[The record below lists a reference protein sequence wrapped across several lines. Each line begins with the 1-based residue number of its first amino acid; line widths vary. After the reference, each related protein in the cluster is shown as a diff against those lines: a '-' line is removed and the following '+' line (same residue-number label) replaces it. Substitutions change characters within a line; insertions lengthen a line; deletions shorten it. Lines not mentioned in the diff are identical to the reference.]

1 MIVSGS
7 NMSIAILYEQAGTDE
22 MGIQLTAEKLGI
34 DLTSLPARKIFFL
47 FTNHGFKVKSLS
59 KDFSETLKN
68 VSVVL
73 NRVQSRNR
81 RLALGT
87 ILETL
92 GKKLLNPLEV
102 EYICFSKLRTILHF
116 WKMKVSIPATVY
128 VPCDPREKTIDER
141 EITNEYE
148 IVNLILQALGNKP
161 VVLKPDAGSHGK
173 DISLAVGCQDLISL
187 LRKMEPSIINPI
199 GVLAQEFI
207 NKWFFDLRIIVTKE
221 RGKPAYCHS
230 RAMARAG
237 LKDFRTNAY
246 RGNMVFGVNLPQKI
260 REKAALCAESI
271 GKNCDAWVL
280 ALDAMLNFGREKD
293 LNECVQ
299 KNFEK
304 LKPLF
309 DGIRKVK
316 SEKITKENFTY
327 WNEKLEEA
335 FNNYASSEAYRDIQE
350 VIEESIKSMENNIVF
365 HEANSC
371 PDFWEQT
378 RLATGINLA
387 EHLLTCA
394 ESLIDKAQAIA
405 YI

>member
-1 MIVSGS
+1 
-7 NMSIAILYEQAGTDE
+7 MSIAILYEQAGTDE

-34 DLTSLPARKIFFL
+34 DLTPLPARKIFFL

-73 NRVQSRNR
+73 NRTQSRNR
-81 RLALGT
+81 RLILGT
-87 ILETL
+87 ILEML

-116 WKMKVSIPATVY
+116 WKTKVGIPTTVY
-128 VPCDPREKTIDER
+128 VPCDPKEKTIDGR
-141 EITNEYE
+141 EIANEYE
-148 IVNLILQALGNKP
+148 IANLILQALENKP
-161 VVLKPDAGSHGK
+161 VVLKPDAGSHGR
-173 DISLAVGCQDLISL
+173 DINLAVGRQDLISL
-187 LRKMEPSIINPI
+187 LREMEPSIINPV

-221 RGKPAYCHS
+221 KGKPAYCHP
-230 RAMARAG
+230 RAMARTG

-246 RGNMVFGVNLPQKI
+246 LGNMVFGVNLTQKI

-271 GKNCDAWVL
+271 GKNFDAWVL
-280 ALDAMLNFGREKD
+280 ALDAMLNFGEEKD
-293 LNECVQ
+293 LSEDIQ

-309 DGIRKVK
+309 DEIQKVK
-316 SEKITKENFTY
+316 SEKVTKENFAH

-335 FNNYASSEAYRDIQE
+335 FNNYASSEAYSNIQE
-350 VIEESIKSMENNIVF
+350 LIGDSVKSMENNIVF

-387 EHLLTCA
+387 EHLLSCA
-394 ESLIDKAQAIA
+394 ESLIDEAQAIT
-405 YI
+405 YV

>member
-1 MIVSGS
+1 
-7 NMSIAILYEQAGTDE
+7 MSIAILYEQTGTDE

-34 DLTSLPARKIFFL
+34 DLTPLPARKIFFL
-47 FTNHGFKVKSLS
+47 FTDYGFKVKSLS
-59 KDFSETLKN
+59 KDFSETFKN

-73 NRVQSRNR
+73 NRAQSRNR

-116 WKMKVSIPATVY
+116 WKTKVSTPATVY
-128 VPCDPREKTIDER
+128 VPCDPREKTIDGR
-141 EITNEYE
+141 EIANEYE
-148 IVNLILQALGNKP
+148 IANLILQALGNKP
-161 VVLKPDAGSHGK
+161 AVLKPDAGSHGK
-173 DISLAVGCQDLISL
+173 NISLTVGRQDIISS

-221 RGKPAYCHS
+221 RGKPSYCHPK
-230 RAMARAG
+230 AMARTG

-260 REKAALCAESI
+260 REKAVLCAESI
-271 GKNCDAWVL
+271 GKNCDTWVL
-280 ALDAMLNFGREKD
+280 ALDAMLNFREEKS
-293 LNECVQ
+293 LSEEAQ

-309 DGIRKVK
+309 DKIQKVK
-316 SEKITKENFTY
+316 SEKVTKENFAQ

-335 FNNYASSEAYRDIQE
+335 FNNYASSEAYWNIQE
-350 VIEESIKSMENNIVF
+350 LIEESVENMENNIVF

-394 ESLIDKAQAIA
+394 ESLIDKAQAIT
-405 YI
+405 YV

>member
-1 MIVSGS
+1 
-7 NMSIAILYEQAGTDE
+7 MSIAILYEQAGTDE
-22 MGIQLTAEKLGI
+22 MGIQSTAEKLRI
-34 DLTSLPARKIFFL
+34 NLTPLPARKIFFL
-47 FTNHGFKVKSLS
+47 FTNHGFRVKSLTR
-59 KDFSETLKN
+59 DFSETLKN

-73 NRVQSRNR
+73 NRAQSRNR

-87 ILETL
+87 ILEML

-116 WKMKVSIPATVY
+116 WKMKVGIPSTVY
-128 VPCDPREKTIDER
+128 VPCDPKEKTIDGR
-141 EITNEYE
+141 EIANEYE
-148 IVNLILQALGNKP
+148 IANLILQALGNKP

-187 LRKMEPSIINPI
+187 LRKMEPSIINPV

-221 RGKPAYCHS
+221 KGKPAYCYP
-230 RAMARAG
+230 RAMARTG

-246 RGNMVFGVNLPQKI
+246 LGNMVFGINLTQKI
-260 REKAALCAESI
+260 REKAVLCAESI

-280 ALDAMLNFGREKD
+280 ALDAMLNFGEEKD
-293 LNECVQ
+293 LSEDIQ

-309 DGIRKVK
+309 DEIQKVK
-316 SEKITKENFTY
+316 SEKVRKENFAR
-327 WNEKLEEA
+327 WNEKLEKA
-335 FNNYASSEAYRDIQE
+335 FNHYANSEAYWNIQKL
-350 VIEESIKSMENNIVF
+350 IEESVKSIENSIVF
-365 HEANSC
+365 NEANSC

-387 EHLLTCA
+387 EHLLSCA
-394 ESLIDKAQAIA
+394 KSLIDEAQAIT
-405 YI
+405 YV

>member
-1 MIVSGS
+1 
-7 NMSIAILYEQAGTDE
+7 MSIAILYEQAGTDE

-34 DLTSLPARKIFFL
+34 DLTPLPARKIFFL

-394 ESLIDKAQAIA
+394 ESLIDKAQTIT
-405 YI
+405 YV